1 MKWAT
6 GIRYAHALYYCITA
20 LHAMTIAAGM
30 SALLLH
36 SVRHGLSVATCRVI
50 LLLLR
55 FFDTSSVLCVL
66 WCGFDYVAVSA
77 VSTGLYHINRQVRL

>member
-1 MKWAT
+1 M
-6 GIRYAHALYYCITA
+6 RALHYCITA

-66 WCGFDYVAVSA
+66 
-77 VSTGLYHINRQVRL
+77 LVRL